1 MAVLAQ
7 AADPNIS
14 AEELVRNKVPLILS
28 ERFIREE
35 PEKVEEFVRL
45 ALQYSP
51 TPEGA
56 AGQMGALSVF
66 NVNRRLGEIRSPVL
80 VITGSEDRMMP
91 PDNSRL
97 LAEGI
102 PGAELYIVEG
112 AGHSFFFEKPDE
124 VNRVLIDFF
133 SK

>member
-1 MAVLAQ
+1 
-7 AADPNIS
+7 
-14 AEELVRNKVPLILS
+14 
-28 ERFIREE
+28 
-35 PEKVEEFVRL
+35 
-45 ALQYSP
+45 
-51 TPEGA
+51 
-56 AGQMGALSVF
+56 
-66 NVNRRLGEIRSPVL
+66 
-80 VITGSEDRMMP
+80 MMP

-102 PGAELYIVEG
+102 PGAELYMVEG